1 MIEQFRIRTL
11 DLIRGLAVMGILA
24 VNVASFAQPG
34 ATAYSPHLS
43 AGGML
48 EDLVFAIRLVVFEG
62 KMRGLFAM
70 LFGASLL
77 LYLRRKQRDGV
88 EAITLQMRRLFWL
101 ALFGLLHFALLWD
114 GDILFLYAQVR
125 QRSQKFGVF

>member
-11 DLIRGLAVMGILA
+11 DLIRGIAVMGILA

-114 GDILFLYAQVR
+114 GDILFLYACV
-125 QRSQKFGVF
+125 GLGTAG